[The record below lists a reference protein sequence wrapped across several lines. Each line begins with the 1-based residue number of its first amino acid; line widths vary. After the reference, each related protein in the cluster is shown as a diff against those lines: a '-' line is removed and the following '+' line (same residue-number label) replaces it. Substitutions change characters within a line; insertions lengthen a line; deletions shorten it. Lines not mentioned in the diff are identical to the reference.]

1 MKGDFLKKLLKTT
14 CVFVSAVTLCFAF
27 GCAGDSFDK
36 SGKGDSDNANPKPKS
51 EISLDDGD
59 YTQFSGRVYEDDG
72 AFCVNNT
79 ASGLKIVTDSSDLYL
94 TAEASECAEGKT
106 YVCVVLNGEKYK
118 TLEMDFEK
126 REYTLFEDMSAE
138 KRVVEV
144 LKSTEAQ
151 YSSLK
156 LYSVRGNGDF
166 YKVPAKS
173 DKKIVFFGDSITCGY
188 GNLGDGSFGGYI
200 TKEQDGLE
208 TYAYHT
214 AKALNF
220 EIDVMAA
227 SGWAIVKASWHTTDM
242 RIPRV
247 YDKYSPTDD
256 DMIYLE
262 SPDYSADFVV
272 VNLGTNDYTY
282 YRNHQNELKE
292 FENAY
297 YDFYVDLRTNYPLAQ
312 IILTIGMMNWESLVD
327 TMKPYVKNVC
337 ERAKNDGDQN
347 VYFTELYTAVLPEDL
362 GSNGHPTVSAQKKAA
377 EKLSKFL
384 SSLED

>member
-1 MKGDFLKKLLKTT
+1 MKGDFFKRIMKTA
-14 CVFVSAVTLCFAF
+14 CVAVSAVMLCSAF
-27 GCAGDSFDK
+27 GCANGNQN
-36 SGKGDSDNANPKPKS
+36 GGETERKS
-51 EISLDDGD
+51 EITLGD
-59 YTQFSGRVYEDDG
+59 VDYAYFSGRVYEDDG

-79 ASGLKIVTDSSDLYL
+79 ASGLKIVTDSTDLYL
-94 TAEASECAEGKT
+94 TASASECAEGKT
-106 YVCVVLNGEKYK
+106 YVCVVINGEKYK
-118 TLEMDFEK
+118 TLEMGFEK
-126 REYTLFEDMSAE
+126 LEYALFENLPAE

-188 GNLGDGSFGGYI
+188 GNLGDGSFGGYV

-208 TYAYHT
+208 TYAYLT
-214 AKALNF
+214 AKAMNA

-256 DMIYLE
+256 DKVYLG

-282 YRNHQNELKE
+282 YFNHKNELKE

-297 YDFYVDLRTNYPLAQ
+297 YAFYDELRTNYPIAQ
-312 IILTIGMMNWESLVD
+312 IVLTIGMMNWESLIY
-327 TMKPYVKNVC
+327 TMEPYVKNVC
-337 ERAKNDGDQN
+337 ERANNEGDKY
-347 VYFTELYTAVLPEDL
+347 VYFTELYTAVKPEDL
-362 GSNGHPTVSAQKKAA
+362 GSNGHPTVLAQKKAA
-377 EKLSKFL
+377 EKLIEFL